1 MTTNRNKEV
10 KRKRKE
16 DMQLIKFSIKDT
28 TEQFLKEKFNVADVQ
43 AKELAQE
50 LTTGVLQEILK
61 RLTER
66 AEYTL

>member
-1 MTTNRNKEV
+1 MSKKSERE
-10 KRKRKE
+10 RKQDLK
-16 DMQLIKFSIKDT
+16 LIKFSIKDT